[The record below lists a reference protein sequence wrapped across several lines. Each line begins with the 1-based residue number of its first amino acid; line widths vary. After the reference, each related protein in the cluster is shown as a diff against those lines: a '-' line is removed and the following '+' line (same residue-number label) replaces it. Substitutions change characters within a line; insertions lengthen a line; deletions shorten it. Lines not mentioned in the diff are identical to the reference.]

1 MENKIL
7 NAIAIMAAGGIV
19 AKVIKT
25 ARDRK
30 IEKELYNMEDV
41 YDGQSDKE

>member
-30 IEKELYNMEDV
+30 LEKELYYTEAT
-41 YDGQSDKE
+41 YDEQSDKE